1 MRRNMI
7 ASVLLITLMLA
18 SFGAMVFAQVSVQ
31 IGYPSS
37 PTDLGITTSQGYWI
51 GQFPI
56 TINGNTGEAYC
67 LTPSGTVYE
76 GSSYSADE
84 VLVPT
89 NDATWQAISYLLSW
103 YAPTD
108 ATSAAVDQVA
118 IWDLLGEAPPYS
130 DFVLDSSITSPAAT
144 LAADASGKNTAMPI
158 DTLTWT
164 SPGAGT
170 TSADPGTTVSFL
182 VQLGSAR
189 PNVQIDF
196 TASLTSAGGLP
207 TTLPSAD
214 VSPSVAFTDGDGMAQ
229 VSVTVPSDAPVGST
243 IAVAASTQ
251 SVWPTQY
258 LDLLN
263 YNSGAQNL
271 LGLGPALDLTTS
283 ASTSISQS
291 LTINAPVTVTSN
303 NATMGSVSPSSGSYG
318 QNPTTITATA
328 NPGYQFVDW
337 VATGGVS
344 LTSNLD
350 STTTFTTSGTGSIEA
365 FFAPLTPIQTTSVLV
380 PAVATQTGF
389 TMPSSVTLTNPN
401 SVSETASIQISTGSS
416 VLYIG
421 TVTLNSQQT
430 QALPCSINTGSLP
443 IGNCAFTVTVT
454 TTSLSSSKP
463 QMLTVQSGITCLG
476 DLNGDGKVNFSDLCI
491 FVTEYVSY
499 LQTGTY
505 CANIDFNHVGSLTF
519 SDETAFVYSYAQ
531 YGQWACG
538 A

>member
-1 MRRNMI
+1 MRRNMMT
-7 ASVLLITLMLA
+7 SVLLITLMLA

-108 ATSAAVDQVA
+108 ATSAAIDQVA

-170 TSADPGTTVSFL
+170 ASADPGTTVSFL

-214 VSPSVAFTDGDGMAQ
+214 VSPSMAFTDSDGMAQ

-243 IAVAASTQ
+243 IAVTASTQ
-251 SVWPTQY
+251 SVWPTAI
-258 LDLLN
+258 LR
-263 YNSGAQNL
+263 
-271 LGLGPALDLTTS
+271 PA
-283 ASTSISQS
+283 
-291 LTINAPVTVTSN
+291 
-303 NATMGSVSPSSGSYG
+303 
-318 QNPTTITATA
+318 
-328 NPGYQFVDW
+328 
-337 VATGGVS
+337 
-344 LTSNLD
+344 
-350 STTTFTTSGTGSIEA
+350 
-365 FFAPLTPIQTTSVLV
+365 
-380 PAVATQTGF
+380 
-389 TMPSSVTLTNPN
+389 
-401 SVSETASIQISTGSS
+401 
-416 VLYIG
+416 
-421 TVTLNSQQT
+421 
-430 QALPCSINTGSLP
+430 
-443 IGNCAFTVTVT
+443 
-454 TTSLSSSKP
+454 K
-463 QMLTVQSGITCLG
+463 
-476 DLNGDGKVNFSDLCI
+476 
-491 FVTEYVSY
+491 
-499 LQTGTY
+499 LQ
-505 CANIDFNHVGSLTF
+505 
-519 SDETAFVYSYAQ
+519 
-531 YGQWACG
+531 
-538 A
+538 

>member
-1 MRRNMI
+1 
-7 ASVLLITLMLA
+7 MLA
-18 SFGAMVFAQVSVQ
+18 GLGATVYAQVTVT

-67 LTPSGTVYE
+67 LTPNGTVYE
-76 GSSYSADE
+76 GSSYTADE
-84 VLVPT
+84 MLVPT

-130 DFVLDSSITSPAAT
+130 DFVLDSSITSPAAA
-144 LAADASGKNTAMPI
+144 LAADANGKNTALPI
-158 DTLTWT
+158 DTLTWA
-164 SPGAGT
+164 SPASGT
-170 TSADPGTTVSFL
+170 ATANPSETVSFL

-189 PNVQIDF
+189 PDVQIDF
-196 TASLTSAGGLP
+196 TASLTSTGGLSI
-207 TTLPSAD
+207 TLPSTD

-229 VSVTVPSDAPVGST
+229 VSVTVPSDASVGSA
-243 IAVAASTQ
+243 IAVTAYTQ

-271 LGLGPALDLTTS
+271 LGLGSALNLTTS
-283 ASTSISQS
+283 ASTSVFQS
-291 LTINAPVTVTSN
+291 LTVNTPVTVTSN

-318 QNPTTITATA
+318 QNLTTITATA

-337 VATGGVS
+337 LATGEVS
-344 LTSNLD
+344 LTSNLG

-365 FFAPLTPIQTTSVLV
+365 VFAPLTPIQTTSILV

-401 SVSETASIQISTGSS
+401 SMSETASIQISTGSS
-416 VLYIG
+416 VLYTG

-430 QALPCSINTGSLP
+430 QVIPCSINTGSLP
-443 IGNCAFTVTVT
+443 IGNCTFAVTVT
-454 TTSLSSSKP
+454 TPSLPSSTP
-463 QMLTVQSGITCLG
+463 QTLTVQSGVTCVG
-476 DLNGDGKVNFSDLCI
+476 DLNGKGKVDFSDLCI
-491 FVTEYVSY
+491 FATEYISW
-499 LQTGTY
+499 LQSGTY
-505 CANIDFNHVGSLTF
+505 YPNIDFNHVGSISF
-519 SDETAFVYSYAQ
+519 YDVTAFFTSYIQ

-538 A
+538 APT